1 MTQTPNTLEYA
12 TSTKSSSYFRVNR
25 STRIGP
31 WVKIGEV
38 DDKRRKIQRNANF
51 ERPWVKIG
59 EVDDKRRKIQ
69 RNANFE
75 RPWVKIGEV
84 DDKRRKIQRN
94 AINWL
99 YIYCKLICT
108 EIGSKA

>member
-1 MTQTPNTLEYA
+1 M
-12 TSTKSSSYFRVNR
+12 NR

-94 AINWL
+94 ANFKKREYVFLGAEFSQWT
-99 YIYCKLICT
+99 KL
-108 EIGSKA
+108 